1 MTEKE
6 FNDAFD
12 KAFSD
17 SVDFATSTEN
27 ISKIKRIVDKENP
40 SFSKNEKELM
50 IQHYV
55 LQATFTDLM
64 KNSLRSVFVRES

>member
-12 KAFSD
+12 KAFNE

-40 SFSKNEKELM
+40 TFSKNEKELM
-50 IQHYV
+50 IQQHV
-55 LQATFTDLM
+55 LQATFTNLM